1 VCVATEARPA
11 ATRLQREAYGDHEW
25 CKAEH
30 RRIARR
36 TQNTT
41 DPATGHD
48 YRPHSSTRHR
58 PRLQQNTTY
67 TEKGGGR
74 GNLLHASG
82 GHRPRLQQNTTDPAY
97 AAQAT
102 ASAFPSHLYLA
113 FAGRVGMRRRR
124 SARDGFL
131 PLPPTSS
138 FGAVLTFSERA
149 LGGVPSFYPPR
160 TRWRLS
166 ALNAARL
173 YPSSVRP
180 VVHGMI
186 CV

>member
-1 VCVATEARPA
+1 VCVATEARARPA

-48 YRPHSSTRHR
+48 YRPHSSTRPPCTH
-58 PRLQQNTTY
+58 TD

-74 GNLLHASG
+74 ESG